1 MGSERIIIHVADSA
15 KKVSSFKSYNTAP
28 ILVVSYELLV
38 RAEAEIQDIKW
49 DLIVCDEAHRLKNSE
64 IKTSCCLARIECD
77 KRVLLTGTPVQNDLN
92 EYYCLVS
99 TVAPGL
105 LGNKVK
111 FNSEFVSKIEKGREP
126 GAEESERQDAD
137 EALSKLSTI
146 SQHILLRRTS
156 EIVRKYLPSKT
167 VNVVFCRPSEFQS
180 VVYSSQVSKLLSQ
193 VESEPGAHLA
203 AISTL
208 KKICNSPYLIDNS
221 NLQGN
226 HNKFK
231 VLFLFELY

>member
-1 MGSERIIIHVADSA
+1 MRVMTCLS
-15 KKVSSFKSYNTAP
+15 VS
-28 ILVVSYELLV
+28 VVGQE
-38 RAEAEIQDIKW
+38 IKW

-64 IKTSCCLARIECD
+64 IKTSCCLARMECD
-77 KRVLLTGTPVQNDLN
+77 KKVLLTGTPVQNDLS

-99 TVAPGL
+99 TVAPGI
-105 LGNKVK
+105 LGNKVR

-126 GAEESERQDAD
+126 GAQESERQDAD

-156 EIVRKYLPSKT
+156 EIVRKYLPPKT

-180 VVYSSQVSKLLSQ
+180 AVYSRQVVNLLNQ

-221 NLQGN
+221 QLQGTN
-226 HNKFK
+226 YEQYNKIENINKDIF
-231 VLFLFELY
+231 F